1 MAIFKDFIVGFV
13 SVLKTTSSPLLY
25 RYPYRNSAEAFTKDW
40 HNIGLDIQSVIGK
53 LEDSEHE

>member
-1 MAIFKDFIVGFV
+1 MAIFKDFVVGLF

-25 RYPYRNSAEAFTKDW
+25 RYPYRNSAESFSKDW
-40 HNIGLDIQSVIGK
+40 QNIGMDIQSVIGK